1 MWMFGSRTT
10 VKKVRN
16 SLTWFI
22 RLYLSFSFGGAT
34 MQRASFPSLFRIV
47 SWCVGYPFVLRGDSA
62 VHPLSWIQLVS
73 LCTFWIILAWDRQL
87 QWQAK
92 RPWRASPSH
101 KQSINHTTT
110 LLISFFCSEV
120 EISCY
125 IVDAFQV
132 AFPRKLILSI
142 LLSSVILHNIEQP
155 FWSLGKW
162 SWRRVSSSL
171 VV

>member
-1 MWMFGSRTT
+1 
-10 VKKVRN
+10 
-16 SLTWFI
+16 
-22 RLYLSFSFGGAT
+22 

-132 AFPRKLILSI
+132 AFPRKANPINPTIFSYLAQYRTAILESRKVVMAARLLIFSCLT
-142 LLSSVILHNIEQP
+142 
-155 FWSLGKW
+155 
-162 SWRRVSSSL
+162 
-171 VV
+171 